1 MSSRIW
7 SDRLV
12 DVSLK
17 RESSASLAHGIFI
30 NEQEQRGIN
39 EDCYMG
45 AVDSAEGRANL
56 AAA

>member
-7 SDRLV
+7 SDRLL

-17 RESSASLAHGIFI
+17 RESSDSLVHGIFI
-30 NEQEQRGIN
+30 NEQEQRGIK
-39 EDCYMG
+39 EDCYVG
-45 AVDSAEGRANL
+45 AVSAEGRTNL